1 MTTDDHNTTPDP
13 KHLVEARAIKQYV
26 RRRLQ
31 ATIDEH
37 IVDDLVMHD
46 DTLETSL
53 FADLPW
59 KDPSPSG
66 EFEAIEA

>member
-1 MTTDDHNTTPDP
+1 MTTDDNNTTPNP
-13 KHLVEARAIKQYV
+13 KHLAEARASKQHV

-37 IVDDLVMHD
+37 IVHDLVALD
-46 DTLETSL
+46 ATLEISL
-53 FADLPW
+53 FDDLPW

>member
-1 MTTDDHNTTPDP
+1 MTTNDNTTPDP
-13 KHLVEARAIKQYV
+13 RHLAEARASKRRV
-26 RRRLQ
+26 RQQLQ

-37 IVDDLVMHD
+37 MIDDLMLQD
-46 DTLETSL
+46 DSLEHSL

-66 EFEAIEA
+66 EFQAINA